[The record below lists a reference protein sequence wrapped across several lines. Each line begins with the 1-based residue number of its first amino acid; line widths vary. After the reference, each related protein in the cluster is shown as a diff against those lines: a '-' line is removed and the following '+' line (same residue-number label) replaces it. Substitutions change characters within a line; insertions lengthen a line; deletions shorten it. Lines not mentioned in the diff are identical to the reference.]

1 MASAWSAAAFSVGS
15 WSMETPN
22 FEPANSL
29 KTPEHIAPVWYFTPF
44 YAMLR
49 AVNYP
54 LFGVDAKFWGV
65 VVMGLDI
72 AILFVLPWL
81 DRSAVRSIRYKGWL
95 SRIAIVIF
103 VVSFVTLG
111 VLGVMPPTHERTIIA
126 QLATVA
132 YFAFFILMPLYTR
145 FETTRAV
152 PDRVTGR

>member
-1 MASAWSAAAFSVGS
+1 MLTEKAMGGSPLAWASAAHLGFLA
-15 WSMETPN
+15 
-22 FEPANSL
+22 L
-29 KTPEHIAPVWYFTPF
+29 EHLFTPSPS
-44 YAMLR
+44 LHHE
-49 AVNYP
+49 
-54 LFGVDAKFWGV
+54 L
-65 VVMGLDI
+65 
-72 AILFVLPWL
+72 
-81 DRSAVRSIRYKGWL
+81 AVRSIRYKGWL
-95 SRIAIVIF
+95 SRVAIVIF